1 VFRPAE
7 PVSAPAQLVL
17 EDGTTFA
24 GRALAFPKP
33 VCGEVVFNT
42 GMVGYTEALTDP
54 SYSGQATGTSAAM
67 ALLIAFFVTGLAG
80 GSLRPE
86 QDSPY
91 LWIAIGC
98 MYGMLA
104 RTAR

>member
-1 VFRPAE
+1 
-7 PVSAPAQLVL
+7 VSAPAQLVL

-24 GRALAFPKP
+24 GRALGFPKP

-42 GMVGYTEALTDP
+42 GMVGYTEALTRSFLQRP
-54 SYSGQATGTSAAM
+54 EATGTSAAM

-104 RTAR
+104 RRPR

>member
-1 VFRPAE
+1 M
-7 PVSAPAQLVL
+7 
-17 EDGTTFA
+17 
-24 GRALAFPKP
+24 RAFFQ
-33 VCGEVVFNT
+33 G
-42 GMVGYTEALTDP
+42 
-54 SYSGQATGTSAAM
+54 AT

-104 RTAR
+104 RRPR

>member
-1 VFRPAE
+1 MSSLTAK
-7 PVSAPAQLVL
+7 LVL
-17 EDGTTFA
+17 EDGTALA
-24 GRALAFPKP
+24 GRPYGAPRS
-33 VCGEVVFNT
+33 VSGEVVFNT
-42 GMVGYTEALTDP
+42 GMVGYTEALTRSFLQRP
-54 SYSGQATGTSAAM
+54 EATGTSAAM

-104 RTAR
+104 RRPR